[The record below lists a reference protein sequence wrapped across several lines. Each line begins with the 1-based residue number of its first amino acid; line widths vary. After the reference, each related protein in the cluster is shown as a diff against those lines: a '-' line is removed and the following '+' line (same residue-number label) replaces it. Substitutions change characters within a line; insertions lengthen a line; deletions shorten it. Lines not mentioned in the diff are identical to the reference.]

1 MNSFY
6 QYIYMIPE
14 MRQMFL
20 GLDLDEFKAKEPWKV
35 KILEGFKDLIVRM
48 ALLDAQSQSTEKMNE
63 VFGWKDSEMMN
74 QHDIQEAARIILNY
88 IEGSFHETKYLDQ
101 FATVLQ

>member
-1 MNSFY
+1 
-6 QYIYMIPE
+6 MIPE

-20 GLDLDEFKAKEPWKV
+20 NLNLDDFKAKEPWKV
-35 KILEGFKDLIVRM
+35 KILEGFKDLMARM
-48 ALLDAQSQSTEKMNE
+48 ALLDSQNQSTEKMNE

-88 IEGSFHETKYLDQ
+88 IEGSFHETAYLDS
-101 FATVLQ
+101 FASILQ